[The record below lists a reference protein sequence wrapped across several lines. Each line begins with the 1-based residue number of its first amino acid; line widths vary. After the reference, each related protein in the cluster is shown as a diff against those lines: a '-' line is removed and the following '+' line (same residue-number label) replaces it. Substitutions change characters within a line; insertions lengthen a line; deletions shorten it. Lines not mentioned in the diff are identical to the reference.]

1 MYNIVKI
8 AFIALRKAQ
17 IVSPLPKWR
26 YIPFPLSQYP
36 QVPIYGFKAY
46 ELITSLLH
54 SFQAFI
60 SNGTRMLTIGQTYI
74 MEQQKQ
80 GLDTNQNAQGE
91 QKNNDTA
98 NQQQS
103 TNQNS
108 NTNTNR
114 DTDKGD
120 DQKRQ
125 EEKQPTQPG
134 TSK

>member
-1 MYNIVKI
+1 MRDTTTHVICLKQAFECYIHAHIGNISHFRQRGWV
-8 AFIALRKAQ
+8 F
-17 IVSPLPKWR
+17 
-26 YIPFPLSQYP
+26 
-36 QVPIYGFKAY
+36 PIYGFKAY
-46 ELITSLLH
+46 DLITSPLP

-60 SNGTRMLTIGQTYI
+60 SNGTEMLTIGQTYI

-80 GLDTNQNAQGE
+80 GLDSNQNAQGE
-91 QKNNDTA
+91 QKSNDTA
-98 NQQQS
+98 NQQQN

-114 DTDKGD
+114 DTDKED

>member
-1 MYNIVKI
+1 MPISGIYPTSGKEVGFFPYTVLKRMNSLQ
-8 AFIALRKAQ
+8 AY
-17 IVSPLPKWR
+17 
-26 YIPFPLSQYP
+26 YIL
-36 QVPIYGFKAY
+36 
-46 ELITSLLH
+46 
-54 SFQAFI
+54 FQAFI
-60 SNGTRMLTIGQTYI
+60 FNGTEMLPIGQTYI

-80 GLDTNQNAQGE
+80 GLDSNQNAQGE

-98 NQQQS
+98 NQQQNN
-103 TNQNS
+103 NQNS

-114 DTDKGD
+114 DTDKED